1 MKFVLVNTDE
11 GVEISLSSV
20 EVILQGDDLVDLQK
34 VSLAALLSV
43 DEQLPMLSLDF
54 KNRFFAAVKHQ
65 EKAKRLALA
74 ARLNAVSPPP
84 QGAVGE

>member
-1 MKFVLVNTDE
+1 MRFVLVNTEE
-11 GVEISLSSV
+11 GVEIKLSSV
-20 EVILQGDDLVDLQK
+20 EVILQGDDHVDLQK
-34 VSLAALLSV
+34 VSLSALLSV

-74 ARLNAVSPPP
+74 ARLNAPAPEKS
-84 QGAVGE
+84 GE